1 MFDALASTR
10 YDFWR
15 TRTREQ
21 MEQAGQHEML
31 NWMALM
37 GAMETL
43 GQKPE
48 VHDYAETHIFM
59 SDKCFVTYPAH

>member
-1 MFDALASTR
+1 
-10 YDFWR
+10 
-15 TRTREQ
+15 

-37 GAMETL
+37 GAMEAL
-43 GQKPE
+43 GRKPE

>member
-1 MFDALASTR
+1 
-10 YDFWR
+10 
-15 TRTREQ
+15 

-43 GQKPE
+43 GRRP
-48 VHDYAETHIFM
+48 VVRDYVETHIFM
-59 SDKCFVTYPAH
+59 SQKCFVSYPA

>member
-1 MFDALASTR
+1 MFHALAGT
-10 YDFWR
+10 DHAFWR
-15 TRTREQ
+15 GRTREQ

-31 NWMALM
+31 NWMALV
-37 GAMETL
+37 GAMEAL
-43 GQKPE
+43 DRKPV

>member
-1 MFDALASTR
+1 
-10 YDFWR
+10 
-15 TRTREQ
+15 

-37 GAMETL
+37 GAMEAL
-43 GQKPE
+43 GQQPD